1 MCWTYLSTSLI
12 LIIASKDLVVQFSF
26 RQALIYSIF
35 LFKFPARTNL
45 AWFYTRTFT
54 SEMSLYLYH
63 TEIYAKNYI
72 AVFLSV

>member
-12 LIIASKDLVVQFSF
+12 LIIACKDRVFQFSF
-26 RQALIYSIF
+26 REALIYLIF

-54 SEMSLYLYH
+54 SEMSLCLYH
-63 TEIYAKNYI
+63 NEIYAKNYI
-72 AVFLSV
+72 AVFLNV